1 MTGIALQEGTPLVM
15 PIKAGQ
21 PADSRH
27 DRRRWVVGVDTHTDT
42 HAAAL
47 VDALGDVHAQ
57 IEVSAD
63 PDGYARLLA
72 WAGEHLPAGQR
83 MFWAVEG
90 TRAHGHGLTRM
101 LQAAGHQ
108 VIEAVP
114 PVRGSRR
121 RGGKSDRLDAIH
133 AARTAL
139 VNDHPSTPRADGPR
153 EALRLLVTTR
163 QHYSTTRT
171 ATINVFK
178 SVILGATELREQL
191 RRLPT
196 TAQVRT
202 VLTLPEP
209 DTADVEERV
218 RLQQLKILAQT
229 IADLD
234 AVLAANYQQL
244 ENLVRQLCPALLE
257 LPGVGPHSAAVA
269 LTAWSHHSR
278 LRDEA
283 AFAALAGAAPLPA
296 SSGRHQRH
304 RLNRGGDRTLNAA
317 LHTIVTTRRR
327 MKHTAT
333 STYIA
338 RRTAEGLTP
347 KEILRCLKRYTAR
360 QLFRIMQTTPHATT

>member
-1 MTGIALQEGTPLVM
+1 M
-15 PIKAGQ
+15 PIEAGQ
-21 PADSRH
+21 PADSRP

-47 VDALGDVHAQ
+47 VDALGEVHAQ
-57 IEVSAD
+57 TEVSAD
-63 PDGYARLLA
+63 PDGYIRLLA

-90 TRAHGHGLTRM
+90 TRAHGHGLTRV

-139 VNDHPSTPRADGPR
+139 INDHPATPRADGPR
-153 EALRLLVTTR
+153 EALRLLVTAR

-191 RRLPT
+191 RHLL
-196 TAQVRT
+196 TAAQIRT

-209 DTADVEERV
+209 ETADVEERI
-218 RLQQLKILAQT
+218 RLQQLQTLAQT
-229 IADLD
+229 VTDLN

-244 ENLVRQLCPALLE
+244 EDLVRQLCPALLD
-257 LPGVGPHSAAVA
+257 LPGVGPQTAAVA
-269 LTAWSHHSR
+269 LTAWSHHTR

-327 MKHTAT
+327 MKHPAT
-333 STYIA
+333 SAYIA

-347 KEILRCLKRYTAR
+347 KEVLRCLKRYTAR
-360 QLFRIMQTTPHATT
+360 QLFRLMQTTAPATT

>member
-1 MTGIALQEGTPLVM
+1 MHIQADR
-15 PIKAGQ
+15 
-21 PADSRH
+21 PADLAA
-27 DRRRWVVGVDTHTDT
+27 DRRRWAVGVDTHTDT

-47 VDALGDVHAQ
+47 VDALGDIHAQ

-63 PDGYARLLA
+63 PDGYIQLLA

-90 TRAHGHGLTRM
+90 TRAHGHGLTRV
-101 LQAAGHQ
+101 LQAAGQQ

-114 PVRGSRR
+114 PRRGSRR
-121 RGGKSDRLDAIH
+121 RGGKCDRLDAIH

-139 VNDHPSTPRADGPR
+139 VNDHPATPRADGPR

-178 SVILGATELREQL
+178 SVILGATALREQL
-191 RRLPT
+191 RHLSTP
-196 TAQVRT
+196 AQVRT
-202 VLTLPEP
+202 VLTLPDAETN
-209 DTADVEERV
+209 DLEERT
-218 RLQQLKILAQT
+218 RLQQLQVLART
-229 IADLD
+229 ITDLD

-244 ENLVRQLCPALLE
+244 EDLVRRLCPALLD

-269 LTAWSHHSR
+269 LTAWSHQAR

-327 MKHTAT
+327 MKHPAT
-333 STYIA
+333 SNYIA

-360 QLFRIMQTTPHATT
+360 QLFRLMQTTTPTTT

>member
-1 MTGIALQEGTPLVM
+1 MHLE
-15 PIKAGQ
+15 
-21 PADSRH
+21 ADPPTDST
-27 DRRRWVVGVDTHTDT
+27 DRRRWAVGVDTHTDT

-47 VDALGDVHAQ
+47 VDGLGDVRAQ
-57 IEVSAD
+57 IEVPAD
-63 PDGYARLLA
+63 PDGYTQLLA

-83 MFWAVEG
+83 TFWAVEG
-90 TRAHGHGLTRM
+90 TRAHGHGLTRV
-101 LQAAGHQ
+101 LQAAGQQ

-114 PVRGSRR
+114 PVRDSRR
-121 RGGKSDRLDAIH
+121 RGGKSDQLDAIH

-139 VNDHPSTPRADGPR
+139 VNDHPATPRADGPR
-153 EALRLLVTTR
+153 EALRLLATTR

-191 RRLPT
+191 RHPPT
-196 TAQVRT
+196 PAQIRTVRT
-202 VLTLPEP
+202 LTEP
-209 DTADVEERV
+209 ATADLKERI
-218 RLQQLKILAQT
+218 RLQQLQILART

-234 AVLAANYQQL
+234 TILAANHQQL
-244 ENLVRQLCPALLE
+244 ENLVRQLCPTLLD

-269 LTAWSHHSR
+269 LTAWSHHTR

-283 AFAALAGAAPLPA
+283 AFAALAGTAPLPA

-327 MKHTAT
+327 MKHPAT

-360 QLFRIMQTTPHATT
+360 QLFRLMQTTTPAAT